1 MAFVQEQQTVSLCN
15 AKGPVKTMNAKRKEV
30 YEQLKCNNSKFVV
43 LHTEHASMHFLN
55 AEQHV

>member
-15 AKGPVKTMNAKRKEV
+15 AKGKEV
-30 YEQLKCNNSKFVV
+30 YEQLKRNNPKFVV